1 MPGAKAFGFEHAA
14 SVAVTQ
20 RNIVHADL
28 VSNGGSMTAKPLS
41 SFLLRFGGYKAV
53 PKTVAVAL

>member
-1 MPGAKAFGFEHAA
+1 
-14 SVAVTQ
+14 
-20 RNIVHADL
+20 VHADL

-41 SFLLRFGGYKAV
+41 SCLLRFGGYKAV